1 MGCRILVL
9 AVVSVFA
16 LPTGAAFADSRE
28 DLASF
33 VGKLPRDSIMNL
45 PMYWMEMESII
56 GWEKMMLVFGYASNG
71 PVCDR
76 LVQVAKADA
85 PERNFRCVSAN

>member
-1 MGCRILVL
+1 MGRVILAFL
-9 AVVSVFA
+9 YASVFA
-16 LPTGAAFADSRE
+16 LSSGPTLADSRE
-28 DLASF
+28 DLVSF

-45 PMYWMEMESII
+45 PMYWMEMESLI